1 MLLAVQC
8 DRTAAAEEEEQEAM
22 ARREEDGRNPMRP
35 VGKVVV
41 DRPRHVGMT
50 AVTCGELAV
59 ANAQVRLIDCIR
71 MDN

>member
-1 MLLAVQC
+1 
-8 DRTAAAEEEEQEAM
+8 
-22 ARREEDGRNPMRP
+22 MRP

-50 AVTCGELAV
+50 AVTCGGLAV
-59 ANAQVRLIDCIR
+59 ANAQVLLRLIDCIR

>member
-1 MLLAVQC
+1 
-8 DRTAAAEEEEQEAM
+8 M

-50 AVTCGELAV
+50 AVTCGGLAV
-59 ANAQVRLIDCIR
+59 ANAQVLLRLIDCIR